1 MKEWIQIV
9 MTQMG
14 YPGIALLMFAENIF
28 PPIPSELIMP
38 LAGFTAHEPGSGL
51 QVSYVILAGVLGT
64 LAGTMP
70 WYYLGVWL
78 GEDRLRRAI
87 DRYGKWLGMSGADLD
102 RAQQWFYRHGNAAV
116 FWGRLVPGL
125 RTVISLPAGLS
136 QMRLA
141 PFIAYST
148 LGSAIWIA
156 FLTGAGYALGKN
168 YEVVDEYL
176 APVSK
181 IVVVVLGLAFAVW
194 IWRKRSR
201 SSS

>member
-1 MKEWIQIV
+1 MKEWIQTI
-9 MTQMG
+9 MEQMG
-14 YPGIALLMFAENIF
+14 YVGIAFLMFAENIF

-38 LAGFTAHEPGSGL
+38 LAGFTAHEPGSKL
-51 QVSYVILAGVLGT
+51 QVSYVVLAGIIGT

-78 GEDRLRRAI
+78 GEDRLRTLI
-87 DRYGKWLGMSGADLD
+87 DRYGKWLGLSGTDLD
-102 RAQQWFYRHGNAAV
+102 RAQQWFYRHGNSAV
-116 FWGRLVPGL
+116 FLGRLVPGL

-136 QMRLA
+136 NMPLV

-156 FLTGAGYALGKN
+156 FLTGTGYALGKN
-168 YEVVDEYL
+168 YEAVEGYL

-181 IVVVVLGLAFAVW
+181 IVFGLLVLGFGVW
-194 IWRKRSR
+194 LWRKRSQ